1 MPWTTPPDRLDRCGT
16 VGATR
21 TEVAVKAFAKR
32 VVLWVVTVPMT
43 AVALVTLAIA
53 MALLEVTDE

>member
-1 MPWTTPPDRLDRCGT
+1 M
-16 VGATR
+16 
-21 TEVAVKAFAKR
+21 KAFAKR